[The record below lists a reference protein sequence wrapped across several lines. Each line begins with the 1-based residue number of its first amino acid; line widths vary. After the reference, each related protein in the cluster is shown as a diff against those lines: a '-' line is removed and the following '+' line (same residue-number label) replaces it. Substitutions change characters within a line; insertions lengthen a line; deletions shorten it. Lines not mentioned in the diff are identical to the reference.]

1 MPKLKSHSGAAKRF
15 TRTKNGRIKRRKG
28 FRAHIL
34 TKKST
39 KSKRQKRA
47 PAALKPAMQN
57 QLNECYKVANYL
69 FYIRSQSCLE

>member
-47 PAALKPAMQN
+47 PAALKACDAKSIKRMLQG
-57 QLNECYKVANYL
+57 
-69 FYIRSQSCLE
+69 S